1 MMELKFLI
9 YGHLGALGGTE
20 NTMFPEGTGGNG
32 RNKSNGGTGDD
43 RATASPGRTWGTKTG
58 QQFYIMPVFIAAWT
72 QTLQN
77 HTERKWIM

>member
-32 RNKSNGGTGDD
+32 RNKGNGGTGDTRRTWSTGDD
-43 RATASPGRTWGTKTG
+43 RATASPGLTWGTKTG
-58 QQFYIMPVFIAAWT
+58 
-72 QTLQN
+72 
-77 HTERKWIM
+77 

>member
-32 RNKSNGGTGDD
+32 RNKSNGGTGDT
-43 RATASPGRTWGTKTG
+43 R
-58 QQFYIMPVFIAAWT
+58 
-72 QTLQN
+72 
-77 HTERKWIM
+77 RKREYRR